1 MAEEKGQNKLK
12 RALGFWDCMGIG
24 VGQIIGAGI
33 MILTGISIELTGAGT
48 PIAFIIACVVVLCPS
63 FVMAT
68 MGAAIPSTGGMY
80 VYVRDY
86 IGQKTAFLYLV
97 LFVCGQLVLAMFA
110 ITFAQYTVEL
120 VPAWNATAVAFIIL
134 TVCFAVNVIGLSM
147 AAKFQNAMVVVLLVA
162 LIVFIIWGMPKVDYS
177 VFAATADNPHPF
189 MPNGIIAFMTAV
201 SLLTFATS
209 GASFLSELGG
219 EMKDAGR
226 ILPRAILASTAIVG
240 VFYTFMGIVAVGVLP
255 IPEVA
260 GQTLVKVAAAV
271 LPQPLYVF
279 FIIGGGMFAV
289 ATTLN
294 GSFTWCTKSLLVAAR
309 EGWLP
314 KGLSSVSRF
323 GTPWII
329 LTIFYI
335 IGAIPIL
342 TGWSI
347 RTIAMLGNG
356 VSLIFFLFPLAA
368 ALLIHKK
375 NPVAME
381 KSVFKV
387 SRTTLITIG
396 IIAIG
401 TSALC
406 AWLNISDITNS
417 WIMIVIIGVAAVAYA
432 HWRQWY
438 MAKKG
443 TPIVA
448 IKEEALSDTYGR

>member
-1 MAEEKGQNKLK
+1 MSADKNQNKLK

-48 PIAFIIACVVVLCPS
+48 PIAFIIACVIVLCPS

-86 IGQKTAFLYLV
+86 LGQKTAFLYLV
-97 LFVCGQLVLAMFA
+97 LFVAGQLVLAMFA
-110 ITFAQYTVEL
+110 ITFAEYTVEL

-134 TVCFAVNVIGLSM
+134 TVCYVVNVVGLSM

-162 LIVFIIWGMPKVDYS
+162 LIVFIVWGMPKVDYS
-177 VFAATADNPHPF
+177 VFSQPHAF

-219 EMKDAGR
+219 EMKDAGK
-226 ILPRAILASTAIVG
+226 ILPRAIIASTAIVG
-240 VFYTFMGIVAVGVLP
+240 VFYTFMGVVAVGVLP

-260 GQTLVKVAAAV
+260 GETLVKVANAV

-314 KGLSSVSRF
+314 RQISAVSRF

-329 LTIFYI
+329 LSIFYV

-356 VSLIFFLFPLAA
+356 GSLIFFLFPLAA

-381 KSVFKV
+381 NSVFKV
-387 SRTTLITIG
+387 SRKVLITIA
-396 IIAIG
+396 IISII
-401 TSALC
+401 TSGMC

-417 WIMIVIIGVAAVAYA
+417 WILILIISVAAVIYA
-432 HWRQWY
+432 NLRESY

-443 TPIVA
+443 TPILA
-448 IKEEALSDTYGR
+448 LKEEDLSDTYGK